1 MPGVSSVRAFLVRLR
16 NGIEGPEG
24 PPIAWTLRGYRAS
37 QRTGDIVAGLTVAA
51 LIVPLSIGYA
61 GVAGLPPEAGLYA
74 SLAPLL
80 LYAIFGS
87 ARRLVI
93 GPDASTAALIGA
105 TLIPLAATSDDRV
118 RLASMLGLIV
128 AAVFV
133 AMRLGRMG
141 FLADFL
147 SRPILVGYL
156 TGVGITVAVG
166 QVEKILG
173 GPAISDAFSVLA
185 RIDWIG
191 ADPRAVIDA
200 VSLAVTASGAE
211 LLSLVIGGSV
221 VAAMLV
227 ARRVAPRIP
236 IALLAMIVA
245 LIASAAFDLQALGVT
260 VLGPVASGLP
270 SISMPY
276 ATPTELVGLIPGA
289 LGLAVLSFADTTV
302 TGRSFAARHGERT
315 DANRELV
322 ALAAADAAGGVT
334 GGYPVSS
341 SPSRTSAAE
350 AAGSTSQMTGVIAA
364 AAVAVV
370 LVLLTG
376 PLAYLPIPALGGV
389 ILVAVLGLIDVV
401 GIRSIWALK
410 RSEGLIALTAVGGV
424 ILYGTLTGV
433 VIAVLLAALNIVRR
447 SAWPEIV
454 EEGRLPDGKWRDP
467 ERSDAAVQVEGVLVL
482 RFGGPLF
489 FANVGALEAR
499 IREAVASRP
508 GIRVVILDLAATAD
522 IDLSAGQALSGV
534 AESLERDGRRLA
546 VAEPI
551 GRVRDE
557 LRAYGLERLMAPS
570 GGTHGSVD
578 AVIVGA
584 GLDPLR
590 PMREPTPQPAAP
602 TPPDADVPSETTRT
616 SADRVAWQ
624 TVGGAAVAVVLA
636 VGIAAVLAAWGLGP
650 GTAPNEAPNLIGMSL
665 ERASAAAEDAGF
677 ELAPPIYTHRADRPE
692 NTVVDQVP
700 APGTPMD
707 AGSAIQPIVGT
718 GRQLVIV
725 PDVIGQ
731 TEAQAIATL
740 TASGLTVRRTG
751 TVEDDSVPAGS
762 LVATTPAAGTSVGSG
777 TVVSYEVSSGPA
789 ATPMPTASPTVA
801 ASGAPEP
808 VATPTPTVAPSM
820 PTPTADAPSASPSG
834 PRPSASPDAS
844 PSASTAP
851 PSPSPSP

>member
-1 MPGVSSVRAFLVRLR
+1 MPVVSSVRAFLVRLR
-16 NGIEGPEG
+16 NGIEGPDG
-24 PPIAWTLRGYRAS
+24 PPIAWTLRGYGAS

-80 LYAIFGS
+80 LYAVFGS

-128 AAVFV
+128 ATIFV
-133 AMRLGRMG
+133 VMRLGRMG

-166 QVEKILG
+166 QIEKIIG
-173 GPAISDAFSVLA
+173 GPAVAEAFGVLA

-200 VSLAVTASGAE
+200 VSLAVTASGADP
-211 LLSLVIGGSV
+211 LSLLIGGSV
-221 VAAMLV
+221 VAAMLI

-236 IALLAMIVA
+236 IALLAMIIA
-245 LIASAAFDLQALGVT
+245 LLASAVFDLQSLGVT

-270 SISMPY
+270 SISIPY
-276 ATPTELVGLIPGA
+276 ATPTELVALLPGA
-289 LGLAVLSFADTTV
+289 LGLAILSFADTTV

-322 ALAAADAAGGVT
+322 ALAAADAAGGLT

-350 AAGSTSQMTGVIAA
+350 EAGSTSQMTGVIAA

-376 PLAYLPIPALGGV
+376 PLALLPIPALGGV
-389 ILVAVLGLIDVV
+389 ILVAVLGLIDGV
-401 GIRSIWALK
+401 GIRSIWMLK
-410 RSEGLIALTAVGGV
+410 RSEGLVAVTAAAGV

-447 SAWPEIV
+447 SAWPDIV
-454 EEGRLPDGKWRDP
+454 EEGRLPDGTWRDP
-467 ERSDAAVQVEGVLVL
+467 ERSDAAVLVDGVLVL

-499 IREAVASRP
+499 IRDAVATRP
-508 GIRVVILDLAATAD
+508 DIRLVILDLGATAD
-522 IDLSAGQALSGV
+522 VDLTAGQALR
-534 AESLERDGRRLA
+534 AFADSLSRDGRHLA
-546 VAEPI
+546 VARPL

-557 LRAYGLERLMAPS
+557 LRAYGLETLMDPS

-578 AVIVGA
+578 EVIRGS
-584 GLDPLR
+584 GLDPQQ
-590 PMREPTPQPAAP
+590 TTAAP
-602 TPPDADVPSETTRT
+602 SPADIDDPAKPAVATPAPRSPHAPQTPEPDEPGRIRS
-616 SADRVAWQ
+616 DRVAWQ

-636 VGIAAVLAAWGLGP
+636 VGIATVLAAWGLGP
-650 GTAPNEAPNLIGMSL
+650 TTAPNAAPNLIGMPL
-665 ERASAAAEDAGF
+665 ERAAAVAEDAGF
-677 ELAPPIYTHRADRPE
+677 ELAPPVFTHRADRPE
-692 NTVVDQVP
+692 DTVVDQAP
-700 APGTPMD
+700 PPGTPMD
-707 AGSAIQPIVGT
+707 AGSLDPADRQHGSATRHRARRDRPVRGAGDHHPDRSRPDGPSCRGG
-718 GRQLVIV
+718 GRRDRPGWIDRGNVARRRELRRERERGVLRRF
-725 PDVIGQ
+725 
-731 TEAQAIATL
+731 EQAR
-740 TASGLTVRRTG
+740 GLA
-751 TVEDDSVPAGS
+751 DSDG
-762 LVATTPAAGTSVGSG
+762 
-777 TVVSYEVSSGPA
+777 
-789 ATPMPTASPTVA
+789 
-801 ASGAPEP
+801 EP
-808 VATPTPTVAPSM
+808 VTLVGVVARMGSV
-820 PTPTADAPSASPSG
+820 
-834 PRPSASPDAS
+834 RP
-844 PSASTAP
+844 
-851 PSPSPSP
+851 